1 MASISANGSKG
12 HHKFTLNVTG
22 GSTSV
27 KDNTSTVSFSFIL
40 SSLGGGWNWEQWGAN
55 ITYTV
60 TINGTKY
67 TGSIANY
74 DGYSDVTLKSGS
86 LTVAHNTDGNKTIS
100 FSFSVTDTS
109 GQTYTCGNASASG
122 SMALSTIPRYL
133 SITSLN
139 ITNITETSAIVSWS
153 VSNPRDS
160 TYYSLDNGATW
171 IGSATDGEALASDL
185 KSGTFNILNLTA
197 NKAYSLKV
205 KIKRTDSQLWTES
218 EVKSFTTYNHPYC
231 SSAPNFTIGNAV
243 KIDFYNPLKRSI
255 QWQVLGVDNSVIASS
270 TTSGTTY
277 TGINGE
283 GSINNLYKSIPNAKS
298 GTYKVK
304 VTYGSSVATKT
315 GGTYSV
321 KGNEVPTLG
330 TLSYADSNT
339 EVVAITGNNQHIV
352 QNYSKLSVTISPAT
366 PNNSAGSI
374 VKYVLTYNGITKEYT
389 NTGTY
394 ELGKID
400 SSSNIDITLKA
411 IDSRGLSASK
421 TIKATMLAHSNPTA
435 TVTLERLNNYENESY
450 LTVDGSVSSVN
461 GKNTMTI
468 QYRYKISGGTYGS
481 FVTIG
486 DRQKIT
492 FSLNNDSVYVFN
504 VVVTDAF
511 GSSHNKEYTL
521 GKGVFP
527 LFIDTEKNSL
537 GMNTFPRAEN
547 LFELGGRLVEHEK
560 EFSIPTNIGVKTGW
574 YLAMSGDF
582 PYVTSKTFLIAI
594 QQTLGGGTGLL
605 YINMRYE
612 NSTLKVQRFEWLA
625 QSGITSAN
633 INLKTQGN
641 KFYLYVKTTSN
652 YQQYYL
658 KVLQEKVRGG
668 WNFRQYTMN
677 APTLEDTVDE
687 PSGVIPTDTIQTVT
701 NDNGTAIKYPD
712 GTMIIT
718 QQYETTVTSADWT
731 AWGSGYTVTLKTPPN
746 FPVAFV
752 GNAPTVSQTLEAKSS
767 NGMLSTKMENT
778 SFSTLNRA
786 GACQVFRPATG
797 YDGTFRVNVIAIGR
811 WR

>member
-1 MASISANGSKG
+1 MGSISANGSNG
-12 HHKFTLNVTG
+12 HHKFTLTVTEN
-22 GSTSV
+22 STSTAN
-27 KDNTSTVSFSFIL
+27 NTSSISFSFVL

-60 TINGTKY
+60 NVNGTKY

-74 DGYSDVTLKSGS
+74 DGSSNVTLKSGTLS
-86 LTVAHNTDGNKTIS
+86 VAHNTDGTKSIS
-100 FSFSVTDTS
+100 YSFSVTDTS
-109 GQTYTCGNASASG
+109 GQSYTCGNASASG
-122 SMALSTIPRYL
+122 SMALTTIPRYL
-133 SITSLN
+133 SITALN
-139 ITNITETSAIVSWS
+139 IVSITETSAVVKWS

-160 TYYSLDNGATW
+160 TYYSFDNGVTW

-185 KSGTFNILNLTA
+185 KSGTFNILNLTP
-197 NKAYSLKV
+197 NKTYSIKI

-218 EVKSFTTYNHPYC
+218 EVKSFTTYNYPYC
-231 SSAPNFTIGNAV
+231 TSAPSFTIGNTV

-255 QWQVLGVDNSVIASS
+255 AWEVLGADNSIIAGN
-270 TTSGTTY
+270 TTTEASY

-283 GSINNLYKSIPNAKS
+283 GSVNNLYKSIPNAKS

-304 VTYGSSVATKT
+304 VTYGNSVATKT
-315 GGTYSV
+315 GGTYSI
-321 KGNEVPTLG
+321 KGNEIPTINSL
-330 TLSYADSNT
+330 TYSDSNT
-339 EVVAITGNNQHIV
+339 AIVAITGNNQHIV
-352 QNYSKLSVTISPAT
+352 QNYSTLVAQVGSATANKGAGGIS
-366 PNNSAGSI
+366 
-374 VKYVLTYNGITKEYT
+374 KYVVECNGITAQGTKAGNYSIGAINSNT
-389 NTGTY
+389 NV
-394 ELGKID
+394 D
-400 SSSNIDITLKA
+400 LKLTVT
-411 IDSRGLSASK
+411 DTRGLTASK
-421 TIKATMLAHSNPTA
+421 TLKVTMLAHSTPTA
-435 TVTLERLNNYENESY
+435 IVTLERLNNYEDETY

-461 GKNTMTI
+461 GKNTMTV
-468 QYRYKISGGTYGS
+468 QYRYKLSGGSYGS

-486 DRQKIT
+486 DKQKIT
-492 FSLNNDSVYVFN
+492 FSLNKNNVYIFN
-504 VVVTDAF
+504 IVVTDAF
-511 GSSHNKEYTL
+511 GASHNKEYTL

-547 LFELGGRLVEHEK
+547 VFEIGGRLVEHEK
-560 EFSIPTNIGVKTGW
+560 EFSIPTTIGVKTGW
-574 YLAMSGDF
+574 YLAMSGEF
-582 PYVTSKTFLIAI
+582 PYVTSKTFLIAV

-633 INLKTQGN
+633 INLTTQGN

-658 KVLQEKVRGG
+658 KVLQEKVLGG
-668 WNFRQYTMN
+668 WNFNQYVMN
-677 APTLEDTVDE
+677 APTLEDTVDA
-687 PSGVIPTDTIQTVT
+687 PSGVAPADTIQTIT

-712 GTMIIT
+712 GTMIVT
-718 QQYETTVTSADWT
+718 QQYETTVTSADWV
-731 AWGSGYTVTLKTPPN
+731 AWGSGYTVPLKTPPN

-752 GNAPTVSQTLEAKSS
+752 GNAPTVTQTLEAKNS
-767 NGMLSTKMENT
+767 NGMLSTRMEST

-786 GACQVFRPATG
+786 GSCQVFRPATG
-797 YDGTFRVNVIAIGR
+797 YDGTFKINVMAIGR